1 MRWIG
6 NYKSLFDLAMQ
17 LGDCF
22 VVRCDIRYA
31 EGEHGASDVSSTFD
45 GGLESTG
52 EVVTTGREGRYSA
65 FGVLVGPKASENVK
79 LVMVLGEF
87 I

>member
-1 MRWIG
+1 
-6 NYKSLFDLAMQ
+6 MQ

-22 VVRCDIRYA
+22 VMRCDIRYA
-31 EGEHGASDVSSTFD
+31 ESEHCASDVSSTFD

-52 EVVTTGREGRYSA
+52 EVVTTGREGRYST
-65 FGVLVGPKASENVK
+65 FGVLVWPKASENVK